1 MSAMPTL
8 GPTGD
13 APESPASNSG
23 WKASEQA
30 HRIMWVV
37 WPAFLAAGFAEV
49 VFFTLVDPEE
59 LHFFGDTLD
68 LSRRAIYTVGFFCF
82 WAVCALS
89 SAMTLFL
96 ASRPGREG
104 KESADAPPGN

>member
-1 MSAMPTL
+1 MS
-8 GPTGD
+8 
-13 APESPASNSG
+13 ESPMQGSTGEPPDLQGA

-37 WPAFLAAGFAEV
+37 WPAFLVAGFAEV

-59 LHFFGDTLD
+59 LHFFGDTLE

-82 WAVCALS
+82 WSVCALS
-89 SAMTLFL
+89 SALTMFL
-96 ASRPGREG
+96 ARRPAGEG
-104 KESADAPPGN
+104 EG

>member
-1 MSAMPTL
+1 MS
-8 GPTGD
+8 
-13 APESPASNSG
+13 ESPMHGATGAPPNSHG
-23 WKASEQA
+23 AWKSSEPA

-37 WPAFLAAGFAEV
+37 WPAFLAAGFAEA

-59 LHFFGDTLD
+59 LHYFGDTLE

-82 WAVCALS
+82 WAIGTLS

-96 ASRPGREG
+96 ARPRGG
-104 KESADAPPGN
+104 